1 MILLICGGRDAASLE
16 LYNALNAAILA
27 LPEWPDVVVHGDA
40 EGGDM
45 LAGMWA
51 KAHGVPVVAMPA
63 LWDYHGKAAGG
74 IRNQSMLEVMKPT
87 HCIALPGG
95 VGTADMVRRCQRA
108 GIPVTGA
115 GHEFL

>member
-27 LPEWPDVVVHGDA
+27 LPQFPVVIVHGDA
-40 EGGDM
+40 EGADI

-63 LWDYHGKAAGG
+63 LWEYYGKSAGT
-74 IRNQSMLEVMKPT
+74 IRNQSMLDVMKPT
-87 HCIALPGG
+87 HCMALPGG
-95 VGTADMVRRCQRA
+95 VGTADMVRRCRGA
-108 GIPVTGA
+108 EIPVT
-115 GHEFL
+115 EVQL